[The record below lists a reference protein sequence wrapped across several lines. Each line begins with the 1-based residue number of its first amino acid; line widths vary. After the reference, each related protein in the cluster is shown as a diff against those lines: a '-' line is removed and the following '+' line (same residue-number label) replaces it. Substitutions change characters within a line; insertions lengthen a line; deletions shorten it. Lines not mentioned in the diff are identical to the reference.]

1 MISEEKNR
9 YLLMKPFMKADKLG
23 LDFAQKTGL
32 GGAYNRFILNIAS
45 AIRILQSVEGLLGI
59 DISRTY
65 AG

>member
-1 MISEEKNR
+1 
-9 YLLMKPFMKADKLG
+9 MKADKLG
-23 LDFAQKTGL
+23 LDFAQKT

-45 AIRILQSVEGLLGI
+45 AIRVLQSVEGLLGI